1 LTVTNQGNSPAPG
14 VVITDTLPA
23 QFNVTAVNVS
33 GAPFGTSVNVT
44 PLIGTGPA
52 PYTVVVTLGGDLGVT
67 DVVVI
72 DIVTTVNSLGNPPIN
87 NTASLVSSSDTD
99 VASNNTDSVN
109 ITTQAPRLNLPDTGF
124 APGVVTALPNQ
135 PQELNYAPTDLIL
148 EIPRLGVKMNIV
160 GVPVTRDGWDVSWLG
175 NQAGWL
181 EGSAFPSWSGNSVL
195 TGHVYDANG
204 QPGPFVNLNRLRYGD
219 RVIVHAYGQRYIFEI
234 RTNDVVTP
242 RDSSVFKHEERPW
255 ITLMTCKEYDEITD
269 TYGKRV
275 VVRAVLVSVTR

>member
-1 LTVTNQGNSPAPG
+1 
-14 VVITDTLPA
+14 
-23 QFNVTAVNVS
+23 
-33 GAPFGTSVNVT
+33 
-44 PLIGTGPA
+44 
-52 PYTVVVTLGGDLGVT
+52 
-67 DVVVI
+67 
-72 DIVTTVNSLGNPPIN
+72 
-87 NTASLVSSSDTD
+87 
-99 VASNNTDSVN
+99 
-109 ITTQAPRLNLPDTGF
+109 LNLPDTGF

-135 PQELNYAPTDLIL
+135 PQDLNYAPTDLIL

-175 NQAGWL
+175 NQVGWL

-204 QPGPFVNLNRLRYGD
+204 QPGPFVNLSRLRYGD